1 MVQNMKRAVKEVL
14 GVQLKP
20 RHVKKYFFNVYSY
33 LLYQDTA
40 GLLKTLEY
48 RSTLDKIEKPREV
61 YLVFRFMLHHLK
73 EKHPSKLVSLFPNC
87 SVEKGGSEYFQLT

>member
-1 MVQNMKRAVKEVL
+1 MKRAVKEVL

-20 RHVKKYFFNVYSY
+20 KHVKKYFYNVYSY

-48 RSTLDKIEKPREV
+48 RSTLDKVEKSREI
-61 YLVFRFMLHHLK
+61 YLVFRFMLRHLK
-73 EKHPSKLVSLFPNC
+73 EKHPRKLASLFPN
-87 SVEKGGSEYFQLT
+87 SSLENGGSAYFQLT